1 MVPSGATA
9 DDLTTEDTE
18 SDGQIL
24 RTYSFGGT
32 QVGTA
37 VVEDPPRKAPP
48 MYWKMMKTWILQKL
62 IPNPDPRSRILP
74 LAVWASCS

>member
-1 MVPSGATA
+1 MA
-9 DDLTTEDTE
+9 
-18 SDGQIL
+18 QIL

-37 VVEDPPRKAPP
+37 VVEDPSQESSSDVLENDEN
-48 MYWKMMKTWILQKL
+48 MDSQKL